1 MNNFTTYLTLLVL
14 IGMGIILMLNFTR
27 FITQEKNERYLS
39 YNGVRGMA
47 LDHNKQL
54 WTLSFEQQN
63 KAIEQINLCLPIG
76 KSAQHQDGKPL
87 DFGRIVIYRFNAPDL
102 YLTPIAYDGNNLV
115 FESKEWNPDGRL
127 LDVSGGAFDA
137 LLRSTYD
144 P

>member
-1 MNNFTTYLTLLVL
+1 MKFTTILTWMVL

-27 FITQEKNERYLS
+27 LVTQQKNERYLS

-47 LDHNKQL
+47 LEHGKQL

-63 KAIEQINLCLPIG
+63 KAIEQINLCLSIG
-76 KSAQHQDGKPL
+76 KSMRHQEGKPIE
-87 DFGRIVIYRFNAPDL
+87 FGRIVIYRFNAPDI
-102 YLTPIAYDGNNLV
+102 YLTPIAYDGDNLI
-115 FESKEWNPDGRL
+115 FESKEWNPDGYL
-127 LDVSGGAFDA
+127 LDVSGGAFDT

>member
-1 MNNFTTYLTLLVL
+1 MNNFTTYLTVLVL
-14 IGMGIILMLNFTR
+14 LGMAVILMLNFSR
-27 FITQEKNERYLS
+27 LVTQEKNERYLS

-63 KAIEQINLCLPIG
+63 QAIEQINLCLSIG
-76 KSAQHQDGKPL
+76 KGARSQSHKTL
-87 DFGRIVIYRFNAPDL
+87 DFGRLTIYRFNAPDI
-102 YLTPIAYDGNNLV
+102 YLTPIAYDGDNLI
-115 FESKEWNPDGRL
+115 FESKEWNPDGYL